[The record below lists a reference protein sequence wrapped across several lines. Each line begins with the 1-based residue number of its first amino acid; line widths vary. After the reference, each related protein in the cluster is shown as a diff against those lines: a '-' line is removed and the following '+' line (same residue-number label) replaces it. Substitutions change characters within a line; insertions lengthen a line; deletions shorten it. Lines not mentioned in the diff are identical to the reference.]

1 MSSIDEKL
9 PESIDLT
16 HHLSAFAKARPLSPL
31 KGLQKY
37 WGKPGI
43 ISLAGGLPSPD
54 VFPFSSVGADILL
67 PNAFPSQTEPS
78 KAPLSWLWN
87 LFSSG
92 KPKTVPIEIPR
103 HASTPGQLDLAT
115 VLQYSMAS
123 GQPKLLDFARE
134 LTGKVFRPGYSD
146 WTVLAHVG
154 NTDGWMKAV
163 LTLCNPGE
171 GVLTSTW
178 TYPSAL
184 ACMLPYNIKA
194 VPVDMDGQGMRADA
208 LREVLANWDAEAR
221 GMPRRVVLGQNPTG
235 ATMALGRKKEIYDV
249 CVEFDVIIVE
259 DDPYYFLQEGP
270 YHPPSHPARNERKGE
285 LDLQAYIDHLAPS
298 YLRIDY
304 EGRVI
309 RLDTFSKTIAPG
321 CRMGWFTCNPKFGE
335 RLERQAETSTQA
347 PCGFSQA
354 LIISLVEQWGFEG
367 FLRWTQGLQTQYTVR
382 RDFIIDCLADE
393 FDLRVGVVANSG
405 VDCFTGC
412 DVYTA
417 YPKVKSTRIF
427 EEKKLFNDQELL
439 SFVPPTSGMF
449 VWLKL
454 NLEQH
459 PQYGSKS
466 AKELEW
472 DLWVELAEAGVL
484 FGPGQMFA
492 ATATVEDEEP
502 AGHFR
507 VSFSNAEF
515 NTMKKA
521 ISIFARVIVKFF
533 RA

>member
-1 MSSIDEKL
+1 MSPIDEKL

-16 HHLSAFAKARPLSPL
+16 HHLSAFSRARPLSPL

-78 KAPLSWLWN
+78 KTPLSWLWN
-87 LFSSG
+87 IFSSG
-92 KPKTVPIEIPR
+92 KPKTVAIEIPR

-146 WTVLAHVG
+146 WTCPG
-154 NTDGWMKAV
+154 TCRPV

-208 LREVLANWDAEAR
+208 LREVLANWDAKAR
-221 GMPRRVVLGQNPTG
+221 GMPRPHVMYT
-235 ATMALGRKKEIYDV
+235 TMALGRKKEIYDV
-249 CVEFDVIIVE
+249 CVEF
-259 DDPYYFLQEGP
+259 
-270 YHPPSHPARNERKGE
+270 ARNERKGE

-298 YLRIDY
+298 YLRY
-304 EGRVI
+304 AA
-309 RLDTFSKTIAPG
+309 DTFSKTIAPG
-321 CRMGWFTCNPKFGE
+321 CRMGWFT
-335 RLERQAETSTQA
+335 QAETSTQA

-354 LIISLVEQWGFEG
+354 LIISLVEQWGFDG

-417 YPKVKSTRIF
+417 YPKVNPR
-427 EEKKLFNDQELL
+427 
-439 SFVPPTSGMF
+439 
-449 VWLKL
+449 
-454 NLEQH
+454 
-459 PQYGSKS
+459 
-466 AKELEW
+466 KELEW

-492 ATATVEDEEP
+492 ATAT
-502 AGHFR
+502 GHFR